1 MAPTRATASE
11 AAGRLAPRD
20 TLGIP
25 LGPGQPS
32 AFLHALGTRDDWVD
46 LTVFGALLVD
56 LYQVFL
62 HPGVRYL
69 SGFFGPAE
77 RFLVD
82 SGGRVEFI
90 PADFRRFTRIAEQLA
105 PRVVATVATPPDR
118 DGFLSLSLHAGAT
131 VGAIHTAGAD
141 PERVLIVEA
150 NDKFPR
156 TSGLLPAYP
165 HRIHLDEIDVLVE
178 SDRDP
183 FVLPDVEPS
192 AADTAIAEHV
202 RPLIPDGATLQ
213 TGIGGI
219 PSMVVGLLAERGGGE
234 YGVHSEMFTTG
245 LMRLH
250 EAGKV
255 SNRHK
260 GQFDDVSVTT
270 FAAGSQDLYDWL
282 NENREVAF
290 LPVDVVN
297 SPEVIAK
304 NRTMV
309 TVNGALTVDLLGQV
323 VADTI
328 GGRQFSGIG
337 GHEDFIAQSGLSL
350 EDRSLVC
357 LPRDL
362 DRRRRHDLADRAE
375 PGRGLDRHHPPAP
388 ARPRRH
394 RARCRAPARPHG
406 AGAGSRPCRHR
417 RAAVPRR
424 APRARHPA
432 RVARR
437 SHPAGEPAEPVEP
450 FGAGGAALE
459 LDREPLD
466 PEVGERGQVVVG

>member
-1 MAPTRATASE
+1 MPPTRATASE
-11 AAGRLAPRD
+11 AAGRLRPRD

-32 AFLHALGTRDDWVD
+32 AFLRALGARDDWVD

-56 LYQVFL
+56 IYELFL

-105 PRVVATVATPPDR
+105 PRVVATVATPPDA

-131 VGAIHTAGAD
+131 VDAIHQAGAD
-141 PERVLIVEA
+141 PERLLVVEA

-156 TSGLLPAYP
+156 TFGLPEHP
-165 HRIHLDEIDVLVE
+165 HRVHLDEIDVLVE
-178 SDRDP
+178 SDLDP
-183 FVLPDVEPS
+183 FLLPDVAPS
-192 AADTAIAEHV
+192 DADRAIAEHV

-219 PSMVVGLLAERGGGE
+219 PSMVVGLLADGPGGD

-255 SNRHK
+255 SNMHK
-260 GQFDDVSVTT
+260 GQFDGVSVTT
-270 FAAGSQDLYDWL
+270 FAAGIQDLYDWL
-282 NENREVAF
+282 DENHEVAF

-357 LPRDL
+357 LRSTSTVDGVTISRIAPTLAEGWIVTTPRHQLDL
-362 DRRRRHDLADRAE
+362 VVTEYGVAHLRGRTVRERARALADIAAPQFRHELLERATQL
-375 PGRGLDRHHPPAP
+375 G
-388 ARPRRH
+388 
-394 RARCRAPARPHG
+394 
-406 AGAGSRPCRHR
+406 
-417 RAAVPRR
+417 
-424 APRARHPA
+424 
-432 RVARR
+432 
-437 SHPAGEPAEPVEP
+437 
-450 FGAGGAALE
+450 
-459 LDREPLD
+459 
-466 PEVGERGQVVVG
+466 